1 MADDQTTDQ
10 PELASGGQASPGP
23 EPGTTAEPAPETT
36 TGTPGTTAG
45 PAADEKRGSKV
56 GKSGRKLLVTVIAA
70 VLLMLLLKIFVVQ
83 VYVIPSASMQ
93 NTLMVGDRVLVNKLT
108 YDFRGIDRG
117 DIIVFSGAGTWG
129 NLEGQPIAPL
139 PGNPIVRYWDEALAT
154 IGLRADTTDYVKRVI
169 GLPGDHVAC
178 CTDGNITVNGV
189 QLHESSFIIPA
200 TSDDPQA
207 AGPASINKF
216 SITVPPGRLWVM
228 GDNRSDS
235 DDSML
240 HYTDDDFSL
249 MQSTIPEN
257 EVVGRASFVIWPLSQ
272 FGDLPIPAVFKQAAL
287 NGAPAAAS
295 LGLVSIP
302 MIWQWRKRR
311 HRTPQT
317 PPRRAGVSSGTG
329 RCSCLRRSRLSP
341 VSRWRRSDRRPH
353 RPRALGR

>member
-1 MADDQTTDQ
+1 MADEQTTDQ
-10 PELASGGQASPGP
+10 PELANGGHTDPGP
-23 EPGTTAEPAPETT
+23 EPGTKEPGAAEE
-36 TGTPGTTAG
+36 PGTTEPQPEPG
-45 PAADEKRGSKV
+45 TTEPEPGQQPVPAAGERRTRKA
-56 GKSGRKLLVTVIAA
+56 GKSGRKLLITLIAA
-70 VLLMLLLKIFVVQ
+70 VLLMMLLKIFVVQ

-139 PGNPIVRYWDEALAT
+139 PGNPIERYWDEALAT

-189 QLHESSFIIPA
+189 QLNESGFIIPA
-200 TSDDPQA
+200 TGNDPQA
-207 AGPASINKF
+207 AGRASINKF

-228 GDNRSDS
+228 GDNRTDS

-240 HYTDDDFSL
+240 HYTDDDYSL
-249 MQSTIPEN
+249 RQSTIPEN

-272 FGDLPIPAVFKQAAL
+272 FGDLPIPATFEQATL
-287 NGAPAAAS
+287 NATPAAAS
-295 LGLVSIP
+295 LGLAGMA
-302 MIWQWRKRR
+302 MIWRWRKRR
-311 HRTPQT
+311 RN
-317 PPRRAGVSSGTG
+317 A
-329 RCSCLRRSRLSP
+329 
-341 VSRWRRSDRRPH
+341 
-353 RPRALGR
+353 